1 MNTEKFFK
9 ALNKSKNNKKDKL
22 KSNNVLKSNNNI
34 SSSKFLTPSAD
45 SKYRLYNTDTTKS
58 IKLHQNRFTNF
69 LNKNQIGD
77 YNTRILPFLNDLKQL
92 SYTKNAQM
100 LSVYL
105 NKDTKDI
112 SEIFLNY
119 IQQSDF
125 NKFKSDFKKYNII
138 DAFGLST
145 AYRIFFYKDIERNEY
160 IIFLIDPHHL
170 VIPDK
175 MTKEQNTYKKNENN
189 NICISTCHQ

>member
-1 MNTEKFFK
+1 MEFSK

-45 SKYRLYNTDTTKS
+45 SNYRFYSTDTTKS
-58 IKLHQNRFTNF
+58 IKLPQNRFTNF
-69 LNKNQIGD
+69 LNENQIGD
-77 YNTRILPFLNDLKQL
+77 YKTRILPFLNDLKQL
-92 SYTKNAQM
+92 SYTKNAQI

-105 NKDTKDI
+105 NKDI
-112 SEIFLNY
+112 REIFLRY
-119 IQQSDF
+119 IQQSDID
-125 NKFKSDFKKYNII
+125 KFELDFKKYNIL
-138 DAFGLST
+138 DAFELPT
-145 AYRIFFYKDIERNEY
+145 AYRIFFYKDIDRNEY

-175 MTKEQNTYKKNENN
+175 MTKKQNTYKKNENN
-189 NICISTCHQ
+189 NICISTFHQ

>member
-9 ALNKSKNNKKDKL
+9 AFNKSNNNKRDKL

-45 SKYRLYNTDTTKS
+45 SNYRLYNTNTTKS
-58 IKLHQNRFTNF
+58 IKLHHRFTNF
-69 LNKNQIGD
+69 LNKNQISD
-77 YNTRILPFLNDLKQL
+77 YKTRILPFLNDLKQL
-92 SYTKNAQM
+92 SYTKNAQI

-105 NKDTKDI
+105 NKDIRD
-112 SEIFLNY
+112 IFLKY
-119 IQQSDF
+119 IQPSDF
-125 NKFKSDFKKYNII
+125 NRFKSDFKKYNILN
-138 DAFGLST
+138 AFGLPT
-145 AYRIFFYKDIERNEY
+145 AYRIFFYKDIDRNEY
-160 IIFLIDPHHL
+160 VIFLIDPHHL

-175 MTKEQNTYKKNENN
+175 MTKEQNTYQKNENN

>member
-9 ALNKSKNNKKDKL
+9 AFNKSNNNKRDKL

-45 SKYRLYNTDTTKS
+45 SNYRLYNTDTTKS
-58 IKLHQNRFTNF
+58 IKLHKNKFTNF
-69 LNKNQIGD
+69 LNENQIGD
-77 YNTRILPFLNDLKQL
+77 YKTRILPFLNDLRQL
-92 SYTKNAQM
+92 SYTENAQI

-105 NKDTKDI
+105 NIDI
-112 SEIFLNY
+112 HEIFLNY

-125 NKFKSDFKKYNII
+125 NKFKSDFKKYNIL
-138 DAFGLST
+138 DAFGLPT
-145 AYRIFFYKDIERNEY
+145 AYRIFFYKDIDRNEY
-160 IIFLIDPHHL
+160 VIFLIDPHHL

-175 MTKEQNTYKKNENN
+175 MTKKRNTYKKNENN

>member
-9 ALNKSKNNKKDKL
+9 ALNKSKNTKKDKL

-45 SKYRLYNTDTTKS
+45 SNYKFYSTDTTKS

-69 LNKNQIGD
+69 LNDNQIGD
-77 YNTRILPFLNDLKQL
+77 YETRILPFLNDLKQL
-92 SYTKNAQM
+92 SYTRNAQI
-100 LSVYL
+100 LSVDL
-105 NKDTKDI
+105 NKDI
-112 SEIFLNY
+112 REIFLRY

-125 NKFKSDFKKYNII
+125 NKFESDFKKYNIL

-145 AYRIFFYKDIERNEY
+145 TYRIFFYKDIERNEY

-189 NICISTCHQ
+189 SICISIFHQ